1 MELPALL
8 SLDIAEYVGN
18 AGKLLTSVLSQDG
31 LQAFRIEI
39 TPTFASILTRKTA
52 NLTSLQEDFRESC
65 KQALNQNIKLVSN
78 DMHKQLQQHSQAL
91 STPIQELHSD
101 ISALRTD
108 TKSQA
113 FLASEAALSR
123 VNIQDQSSYISR
135 MITQAEEKKP
145 AIPEEEWQREMEELY
160 RRVEYKANLAMQRAQ
175 HIQKLKARVDK
186 LTNKE
191 TQITD
196 DSWIT
201 LAPGSQKPSPLPT
214 PEPKSA
220 QPSPSTPYLRE
231 QSPPQY
237 TSTEPFSSFTNPTPY
252 PLSKPTKPTPPSSHL
267 HVSDLTEDL
276 PTMPKAPAPKAQI
289 EQRRSPTLSPVES
302 IQSSLA
308 DFEEL
313 DIYLP

>member
-1 MELPALL
+1 MELPALQ

-31 LQAFRIEI
+31 LQAFHTEMI
-39 TPTFASILTRKTA
+39 PGFASTLTRKTA
-52 NLTSLQEDFRESC
+52 NCTSLQEDFRENC
-65 KQALNQNIKLVSN
+65 KQALNQNIKLVTN
-78 DMHKQLQQHSQAL
+78 DMHKQLQQHSQVL

-101 ISALRTD
+101 ITALRTD

-113 FLASEAALSR
+113 FLASEAALLR

-135 MITQAEEKKP
+135 IITQAEEKKP
-145 AIPEEEWQREMEELY
+145 TIPGEEWQREMEELY
-160 RRVEYKANLAMQRAQ
+160 RRVEDKASLALQRAQ
-175 HIQKLKARVDK
+175 HIQNLKARVDK

-196 DSWIT
+196 DSWIA

-214 PEPKSA
+214 PEPKSS

-237 TSTEPFSSFTNPTPY
+237 PSAKPFSNFTNPAPF
-252 PLSKPTKPTPPSSHL
+252 PPSKPTKPSLPSSFL

-276 PTMPKAPAPKAQI
+276 PTLPKAPPPKAQI
-289 EQRRSPTLSPVES
+289 ERHSPTLSPVES
-302 IQSSLA
+302 VQSSLA
-308 DFEEL
+308 EFEDA